1 MAGCRRRLDG
11 PMSKVKGF
19 STGFGL
25 ITIAT
30 GVLFGTL
37 PRNWIEL
44 FFRADPDGGSGI
56 LEVLFALALVAMGAG
71 IVLYAISQ
79 TLFAGRPLRRA
90 LRDASSPCRRSRSHA
105 ITPG

>member
-1 MAGCRRRLDG
+1 
-11 PMSKVKGF
+11 MSKVKGF

-37 PRNWIEL
+37 PRNWIE
-44 FFRADPDGGSGI
+44 FFFHADPDGGSGI

-71 IVLYAISQ
+71 IVLYAVSQ
-79 TLFAGRPLRRA
+79 TLFAGRPLRRTF
-90 LRDASSPCRRSRSHA
+90 REASTPVTEPDRHA